1 MNVIKI
7 FKRFVYNNYLRPSR
21 LPYYDKLIAQFKEAD
36 YVSYTLK
43 SLNDCKLEQEEMS
56 QLNGKKILVLRHD
69 IDTDPRT
76 AWLMARIEK
85 KHGYIGSYYF
95 RLSTANSKYMK
106 LIAEMGHEVSY
117 HYEEIASYSK
127 KYKFR
132 NRQQVEKH
140 IEPIRMMFAD
150 NLKNFRNV
158 HGLDCKTIASHGEWI
173 NVYYLNM
180 TNLELLNNELRKELG
195 IEVEAYDADFMKP
208 FLNARINDLGGQLW
222 DPYPVEDAINNN
234 EPYIYILLHP
244 RQWYTR
250 GWCNFFSDIKRLLE
264 TIKYKYL

>member
-1 MNVIKI
+1 MRILK
-7 FKRFVYNNYLRPSR
+7 KYLPE
-21 LPYYDKLIAQFKEAD
+21 K
-36 YVSYTLK
+36 
-43 SLNDCKLEQEEMS
+43 
-56 QLNGKKILVLRHD
+56 
-69 IDTDPRT
+69 
-76 AWLMARIEK
+76 ARILDL
-85 KHGYIGSYYF
+85 GGATGVYSF
-95 RLSTANSKYMK
+95 PL
-106 LIAEMGHEVSY
+106 AEMGHEVSY

-208 FLNARINDLGGQLW
+208 FLNARITDLGEQLW